1 MEDGE
6 RVGQVFQ
13 HVVGEDH
20 IEGGVGVGNVAGVG
34 DFAFV
39 QHRVVHDPGIEVHA
53 ADPRGVTPEVHLLD
67 DAGACAEVEDDG
79 CGGEVGQDA
88 LAEELVVPVA
98 GLACQRQHRSA

>member
-1 MEDGE
+1 M
-6 RVGQVFQ
+6 FQ

-20 IEGGVGVGNVAGVG
+20 IEGGVGVGNAAGVG

-67 DAGACAEVEDDG
+67 DARARAEVENDG
-79 CGGEVGQDA
+79 CGGEMLKDA

-98 GLACQRQHRSA
+98 AVGGIEGVVEFFDEGTFW